1 MISFTHDF
9 IMTLIQAAE
18 ECGIPA
24 CTMSIFRTGEE
35 IFTAAIGECHEGTLF
50 DLASVTKLFTSS
62 AFLQLAD
69 RGMVRPEDPV
79 CAVLREF
86 QGLREIRPFP
96 EPLIEGHVRDVSG
109 GFSLS
114 VPAEKTTFSQLLT
127 HSSGLPA
134 WLPLYKLTSVEA
146 IRDEVMQTHF
156 SYQPG
161 SDVVYS
167 DIGLILTGWAV
178 EALCG
183 CPLDTAI
190 RELVTAPLGLDSI
203 RFRRLNDE
211 MKAEDP
217 LPREGIAP
225 TDICH
230 WRGYR
235 LIGEVEDE
243 NCAALRGVSG
253 HAGLFGT
260 AHDLAA
266 FGTAFLPGSDFL
278 KQDSLQNMTSLRMS
292 SRDGSAGRGYGFQ
305 HWSADSEAF
314 FYPMSSQSFGHTGFT
329 GTAIWIDP
337 DRDISAALLTNEVYN
352 GRYNRRIAEFRRKV
366 FAGLP
371 AFLEEV

>member
-1 MISFTHDF
+1 MRSFMHDF
-9 IMTLIQAAE
+9 AIKLSNAAE

-24 CTMSIFRTGEE
+24 CTISVIRSGDE
-35 IFTAAIGECHEGTLF
+35 IFAASVGECHEGTLF
-50 DLASVTKLFTSS
+50 DLASVTKLFTAS
-62 AFLQLAD
+62 AFMQLAD
-69 RGMVRPEDPV
+69 RGMIHPEDPV
-79 CAVLREF
+79 CSVLREF
-86 QGLREIRPFP
+86 QGPREIRPFP
-96 EPLIEGHVRDVSG
+96 EPLIEGQVRDVSA
-109 GFSLS
+109 GFCDP
-114 VPAEKTTFSQLLT
+114 VPGEEITFRHLLT

-134 WLPLYKLTSVEA
+134 WLPLYKLPSPQA
-146 IRDEVMQTHF
+146 IRDQALRTSF

-167 DIGLILTGWAV
+167 DIGLMLVGWAV

-190 RELVTAPLGLDSI
+190 RELVTAPLGLDNI
-203 RFRRLNDE
+203 GFRRLNDE
-211 MKAEDP
+211 LKAEDP

-225 TDICH
+225 TDVCH

-253 HAGLFGT
+253 HAGLFGS
-260 AHDLAA
+260 AHDLAG

-278 KQDSLQNMTSLRMS
+278 KQDSLRSMTGLQMS
-292 SRDGSAGRGYGFQ
+292 SRDGTVGRGYGFQ
-305 HWSADSEAF
+305 HWSVDPEAF

-337 DRDISAALLTNEVYN
+337 DRDVSIALLTNEVYN
-352 GRYNRRIAEFRRKV
+352 GRNDRRIGEFRRKI
-366 FAGLP
+366 FAELP
-371 AFLEEV
+371 GFLEEA